1 MEISV
6 KLPPASSPDRNVLGE
21 THFSGEGNM
30 TIRYWRT
37 MNRGIFLAVALA
49 AMLLLA
55 CGDSATPV
63 QGETATTGTSG
74 EQRVLKVALVW
85 LDEPPDPYKAG
96 WLAVPTGLAETLFRL
111 NDSLK
116 PEPWLASGATQIDPL
131 TWEITLREGV
141 KFHNGALMTAE
152 KVKGSLELALLRRPG
167 NRTLLD
173 IESIKVKDPLTLT
186 LVTNTPKPTLPGLL
200 TNQNTSIADPDT
212 VPESVDDSASSAAM
226 TGPYKMVSFSADVS
240 MILEAHT
247 GYWSGRPAV
256 DRIEYVA
263 ISDSNSRMLAL
274 QSGDVDISV
283 NLPPQS
289 ASVVANDASLELK
302 TATPSSMN
310 FLFINHERPAMQDVL
325 VRQAISIAIDRQA
338 LADSLAEGNALAA
351 STMFPPGFLSCQNV
365 VGYSYDPERARSLL
379 AEAGYE
385 DSNGDGIVEKDGQPL
400 ELVLQTYPER
410 PLLPPMMV
418 AIQGMLKKIG
428 VGSDVQI
435 VDYTLASQGGYDL
448 FGYQN
453 STITTGDP
461 HWALSRQY
469 FTGGDENRG
478 NFSNSEVDQ
487 LIDMLSQATDTV
499 QRQQASCE
507 ALKAG
512 HDEVALIPVIFP
524 NLLYGI
530 SNKVNWPG
538 EPHPV
543 YLYFIDN
550 MIGLK

>member
-1 MEISV
+1 MIDV
-6 KLPPASSPDRNVLGE
+6 CGKAKRLLILLG
-21 THFSGEGNM
+21 FA
-30 TIRYWRT
+30 
-37 MNRGIFLAVALA
+37 LVAI
-49 AMLLLA
+49 LLMA
-55 CGDSATPV
+55 CGDSATPSRSDSAA
-63 QGETATTGTSG
+63 GASG
-74 EQRVLKVALVW
+74 EERVLKVALVW

-111 NDSLK
+111 NSSLK
-116 PEPWLASGATQIDPL
+116 PEPWLASGAMQIDPL
-131 TWEITLREGV
+131 TWEVTLREGV
-141 KFHNGALMTAE
+141 KFHNGALMDAE

-167 NRTLLD
+167 NRTLLG
-173 IESIKVKDPLTLT
+173 IESIEVKDSATLT
-186 LVTNTPKPTLPGLL
+186 VVTNAPKPTLPGLL

-212 VPESVDDSASSAAM
+212 VPESVDDSASGAAM

-240 MILEAHT
+240 MTLEAHT
-247 GYWSGRPAV
+247 EYWGGRPAV

-263 ISDSNSRMLAL
+263 ISESNSRMLAL

-283 NLPPQS
+283 NLPPQG
-289 ASVVANDASLELK
+289 AAVVGNDASLEVK
-302 TATPSSMN
+302 IATPSSMN
-310 FLFINHERPAMQDVL
+310 FLFVNHESPAMQDVL
-325 VRQAISIAIDRQA
+325 VRQAITTAIDRQA
-338 LADSLAEGNALAA
+338 LVDSLAEGNAVAA
-351 STMFPPGFLSCQNV
+351 STIFPPGFLSCSSIN
-365 VGYSYDPERARSLL
+365 GYKYDPVAARKLL
-379 AEAGYE
+379 KEAGYE
-385 DSNGDGIVEKDGQPL
+385 DNNGDGIVERDGQPL

-410 PLLPPMMV
+410 PLLPPMLV
-418 AIQGMLKKIG
+418 AVQSMLKDIG

-469 FTGGDENRG
+469 LTGGDENRG
-478 NFSNSEVDQ
+478 NFSSPKVDE
-487 LIDMLSQATDTV
+487 LIGLLADTADTG
-499 QRQQASCE
+499 QRQQAACE

-530 SNKVNWPG
+530 SNQVNWPG

-550 MIGLK
+550 KIGLK

>member
-1 MEISV
+1 MTDKFGRIIS
-6 KLPPASSPDRNVLGE
+6 
-21 THFSGEGNM
+21 
-30 TIRYWRT
+30 
-37 MNRGIFLAVALA
+37 RGILLSFALMAILLVACGGSA
-49 AMLLLA
+49 TPSQ
-55 CGDSATPV
+55 GDSAT
-63 QGETATTGTSG
+63 TGASG
-74 EQRVLKVALVW
+74 EVRALKVALVW

-96 WLAVPTGLAETLFRL
+96 WMAVPTGQAETLFKL

-141 KFHNGALMTAE
+141 KFHNGALMDAG

-173 IESIKVKDPLTLT
+173 IESIKVKDPLTLL

-200 TNQNTSIADPDT
+200 TNPNTSIADPDT
-212 VPESVDDSASSAAM
+212 IPESVDDSASGAAM

-240 MILEAHT
+240 MIVEAHT
-247 GYWSGRPAV
+247 EYWAGRPAV

-274 QSGDVDISV
+274 QSGDVDISI
-283 NLPPQS
+283 NLPPQG
-289 ASVVANDASLELK
+289 ATVVDNDASLEVK

-310 FLFINHERPAMQDVL
+310 FLFVNHERPAMQDIL

-338 LADSLAEGNALAA
+338 LAESLAEGNAVAA
-351 STMFPPGFLSCQNV
+351 STMFPPGFLSCQGV
-365 VGYSYDPERARSLL
+365 VGYTYDPETARSLL

-385 DSNGDGIVEKDGQPL
+385 DSNGDGIVDKDGKAL

-410 PLLPPMMV
+410 PLLPPMLV
-418 AIQGMLKKIG
+418 AIQSMLKEIG

-461 HWALSRQY
+461 HWALSRQ
-469 FTGGDENRG
+469 FLTGGDENRG
-478 NFSNSEVDQ
+478 NFSNPKVDE
-487 LIDMLSQATDTV
+487 LIDKLSQAADAG
-499 QRQQASCE
+499 QRQQAACE
-507 ALKAG
+507 AFKAG

-530 SNKVNWPG
+530 SNQVDWPG
-538 EPHPV
+538 EPHPI

-550 MIGLK
+550 IIGLK